1 MTESYLNNR
10 KRNEFMVFEDLIGPI
25 GAKRHPLK
33 LFGIGIFFSFV
44 ASAFSLWIFKQ
55 EASLVM
61 VFLVV
66 LMTMPLMYFTLREE
80 EEEDWTI
87 DDEKSIIVEHS
98 KAIKFL
104 LFLFLGF
111 VIGFAL
117 IYILLPDNMVH
128 SLFGVQLNTI
138 ENINS
143 NVISGRI
150 TAMDAFVLILI
161 NNLKVLFFCLIF
173 AFFFGAGSIFV
184 LAWNAS
190 VISAAVGTYFS
201 NGLVKYSLDSAMS
214 NLFLSFQL
222 FIAGIMR
229 YMIHGVFE
237 IGGYFAGALAG
248 GIISM
253 ALVNHG
259 IKSKGFK
266 RIAIDVSLLV
276 LVGIGLLVIGTIIE
290 VFVTPALF

>member
-1 MTESYLNNR
+1 
-10 KRNEFMVFEDLIGPI
+10 MVFEDLMGPI

-33 LFGIGIFFSFV
+33 LFGIGVFFSFV

-66 LMTMPLMYFTLREE
+66 LMSMPLMYFTLREE
-80 EEEDWTI
+80 EEEDWVI
-87 DDEKSIIVEHS
+87 DTEQNLLQEHA
-98 KAIKFL
+98 KALKFL

-117 IYILLPDNMVH
+117 IYIILPTGMVN

-143 NVISGRI
+143 NVINGRI
-150 TAMDAFVLILI
+150 TSSDAFVLILL

-190 VISAAVGTYFS
+190 VISAAVGTYFK
-201 NGLVKYSLDSAMS
+201 NGLATYGLTNVLT
-214 NLFLSFQL
+214 NIFLSFQL

-237 IGGYFAGALAG
+237 IAGYFAAALAG

-259 IKSKGFK
+259 VKSKGFK
-266 RIAIDVSLLV
+266 MITLDVFVLILIGVGLLLV
-276 LVGIGLLVIGTIIE
+276 GTVIE

>member
-1 MTESYLNNR
+1 
-10 KRNEFMVFEDLIGPI
+10 MVFEDLIGPI
-25 GAKRHPLK
+25 SAKRHPFK
-33 LFGIGIFFSFV
+33 LFGIGVFFAFV

-66 LMTMPLMYFTLREE
+66 LMAMPLMYFTLREE
-80 EEEDWTI
+80 EEEDWVI
-87 DDEKSIIVEHS
+87 DNETNILKEH
-98 KAIKFL
+98 ARAMKFL
-104 LFLFLGF
+104 FYLFLGF

-117 IYILLPDNMVH
+117 IYVTLPTNMVN

-143 NVISGRI
+143 NIISGSI
-150 TAMDAFVLILI
+150 TSFDAFGLIFM

-201 NGLVKYSLDSAMS
+201 NGLVKYNLSSATANM
-214 NLFLSFQL
+214 FLSFQIFL
-222 FIAGIMR
+222 AGVMR

-237 IGGYFAGALAG
+237 ILGYFAAALAG

-259 IKSKGFK
+259 VKSKGFK
-266 RIAIDVSLLV
+266 KIAFDVSV
-276 LVGIGLLVIGTIIE
+276 LILSGIGLLLFGTVIE

>member
-1 MTESYLNNR
+1 
-10 KRNEFMVFEDLIGPI
+10 MVFEDLLGPI

-33 LFGIGIFFSFV
+33 LFGIGIFFSFI

-80 EEEDWTI
+80 EEEDWII
-87 DDEKSIIVEHS
+87 DDETNILKEHS
-98 KAIKFL
+98 KALEFL

-117 IYILLPDNMVH
+117 IYVMIPSGMVH

-143 NVISGRI
+143 NVISGKI
-150 TAMDAFVLILI
+150 TAGDAFVLILI
-161 NNLKVLFFCLIF
+161 NNIKVLFFCLIF

-190 VISAAVGTYFS
+190 VISAAVGTYFR
-201 NGLVKYSLDSAMS
+201 NGLVKYGLESAAS
-214 NLFLSFQL
+214 NIFLSFQL
-222 FIAGIMR
+222 FLAGIMR

-237 IGGYFAGALAG
+237 IAGYFAAALAG

-259 IKSKGFK
+259 VKSKGFK
-266 RIAIDVSLLV
+266 RIALDVSLLI
-276 LVGIGLLVIGTIIE
+276 LVGLGLLVIGTIIE